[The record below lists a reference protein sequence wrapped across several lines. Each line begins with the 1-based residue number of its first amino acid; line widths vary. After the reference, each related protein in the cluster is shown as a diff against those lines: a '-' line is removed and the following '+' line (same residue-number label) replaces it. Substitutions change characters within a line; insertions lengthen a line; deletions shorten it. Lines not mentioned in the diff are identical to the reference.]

1 MVTKRKKT
9 ISKGKKQTT
18 VKEPKMKSF
27 AVVKKDLPFFTLR
40 VTKQT
45 VYWSILLIFVLLMQ
59 LWILNAQ
66 LDVID
71 TLDSINAS
79 IGSE

>member
-9 ISKGKKQTT
+9 TSKSKKAAV
-18 VKEPKMKSF
+18 VKEPKMKTF
-27 AVVKKDLPFFTLR
+27 AVVKKDIPFFTVR
-40 VTKQT
+40 ITKQT

-79 IGSE
+79 ISS